1 MTRTTS
7 PPGSGNTVP
16 AVADLLDPADRQ
28 RLERVAE
35 PDVRDL
41 AAAARQAAAD
51 SAGPGRVAW
60 SLVALALDYSG
71 GSAETA
77 RDLIDALVHD
87 DRIRATAGACL
98 AALCNGDTT
107 TEGQ

>member
-1 MTRTTS
+1 MTQTTS
-7 PPGSGNTVP
+7 PPGPGNTVP
-16 AVADLLDPADRQ
+16 ALADLLDPVDRQ

-51 SAGPGRVAW
+51 SAGLGRVAW
-60 SLVALALDYSG
+60 SLVALAFDYSG

-77 RDLIDALVHD
+77 RGLIDAIVRND
-87 DRIRATAGACL
+87 QIRTMAKACL
-98 AALCNGDTT
+98 TALCNQGT
-107 TEGQ
+107 GA

>member
-1 MTRTTS
+1 M
-7 PPGSGNTVP
+7 P
-16 AVADLLDPADRQ
+16 ALADLLDPADRQ
-28 RLERVAE
+28 RLERAAE

-60 SLVALALDYSG
+60 SLVALALTHSG

-77 RDLIDALVHD
+77 SGIIDAIVRD
-87 DRIRATAGACL
+87 DRVRHLAQACL
-98 AALCNGDTT
+98 TT
-107 TEGQ
+107 IYRDDDPKTA